1 MKRQTTPPDSFAFI
15 RINSRTDSLLSV
27 RRAVRVMRQPMSV
40 ISILHMPIMPM
51 LQAQHIMPF
60 MIRAIEHMPLIIGCI
75 MLASWASCRA

>member
-1 MKRQTTPPDSFAFI
+1 
-15 RINSRTDSLLSV
+15 
-27 RRAVRVMRQPMSV
+27 MRQPMSV